1 MKKNDCNVIRDL
13 MPLVLDRVASDESRA
28 LVEEHMDT
36 CGKCRKQ
43 YEEMKA
49 EMPGETRAEYEKE
62 QKTIVD
68 ALKQARRKKRRRRIL
83 QIVLPAVISLA
94 ILIGGAAL
102 YGYLWVWSSVPVDNS
117 LYTLDFVC
125 LADGGIDV
133 TVEDYGLRGVK
144 YDSTC
149 CEKRREADGN
159 VLYLYYAV
167 APAETWGSVN
177 RNPVNFRKYRFASIE
192 TRQGIVNIQD
202 LAEIRQG
209 KPGHDCVTLWKK
221 GDPVPAASAEM
232 EAYYA
237 FEKEERETENP
248 DGTLLMGWNLP
259 EDREEME
266 TYQSRREELY
276 KAVPE
281 WK

>member
-1 MKKNDCNVIRDL
+1 M
-13 MPLVLDRVASDESRA
+13 
-28 LVEEHMDT
+28 
-36 CGKCRKQ
+36 
-43 YEEMKA
+43 
-49 EMPGETRAEYEKE
+49 
-62 QKTIVD
+62 
-68 ALKQARRKKRRRRIL
+68 
-83 QIVLPAVISLA
+83 
-94 ILIGGAAL
+94 
-102 YGYLWVWSSVPVDNS
+102 
-117 LYTLDFVC
+117 
-125 LADGGIDV
+125 
-133 TVEDYGLRGVK
+133 
-144 YDSTC
+144 
-149 CEKRREADGN
+149 
-159 VLYLYYAV
+159 
-167 APAETWGSVN
+167 
-177 RNPVNFRKYRFASIE
+177 NFRKYRFASIE

-259 EDREEME
+259 EDGEEME
-266 TYQSRREELY
+266 AYQSKREELY

>member
-1 MKKNDCNVIRDL
+1 MKKN
-13 MPLVLDRVASDESRA
+13 DESRA
-28 LVEEHMDT
+28 LVEEHMGS

-94 ILIGGAAL
+94 ILI
-102 YGYLWVWSSVPVDNS
+102 
-117 LYTLDFVC
+117 

-221 GDPVPAASAEM
+221 GDPVPRRKK
-232 EAYYA
+232 
-237 FEKEERETENP
+237 EKQKTRT
-248 DGTLLMGWNLP
+248 GLF
-259 EDREEME
+259 
-266 TYQSRREELY
+266 
-276 KAVPE
+276 
-281 WK
+281 